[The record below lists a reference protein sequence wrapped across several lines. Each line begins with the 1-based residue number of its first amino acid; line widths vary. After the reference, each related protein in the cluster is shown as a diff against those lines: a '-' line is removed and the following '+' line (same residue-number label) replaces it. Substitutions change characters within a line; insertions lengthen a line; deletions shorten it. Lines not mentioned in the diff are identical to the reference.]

1 MNTKENIL
9 NKNMN
14 TEQNISK
21 EEIEDNIKTENHISK
36 KNDKDSLEEL
46 DLQAQLIQEK
56 DKFLRLY
63 ADFDNYK
70 KRNNKEKLELIK
82 YGNTEILSVLIPV
95 IDDFERAI
103 KNIQDHDK
111 GNIFSGIQLIQNKF
125 INILKEKGLK
135 KIETKVG
142 DDFNSDNHEAISQ
155 IPAPNEDLKNKILDI
170 VETGYMLHDKVIRFT
185 KVVVGS

>member
-1 MNTKENIL
+1 MQIK
-9 NKNMN
+9 KNMN
-14 TEQNISK
+14 TEENISK
-21 EEIEDNIKTENHISK
+21 EEIKNNIKIENNISE
-36 KNDKDSLEEL
+36 KNNQDSLEQL
-46 DLQAQLIQEK
+46 DLNTQLLQEK

-70 KRNNKEKLELIK
+70 KRNNKEKLDLIK

-103 KNIQDHDK
+103 KNIQEYDQGD
-111 GNIFSGIQLIQNKF
+111 IISGIKLIQNKF

-135 KIETKVG
+135 KIETKIG
-142 DDFNSDNHEAISQ
+142 DHFNADNHEAISQ
-155 IPAPNEDLKNKILDI
+155 IPAPNEDLKSKILDI
-170 VETGYMLHDKVIRFT
+170 IETGYMLHDKVIRFT